1 MAFSRGECRL
11 KALLAEIGMS
21 QATLARKTGYTPR
34 MISFFAS
41 GDRFMSV
48 EAMWKI
54 SGVIGCRMED
64 LYSELRRTFGSE

>member
-11 KALLAEIGMS
+11 KTLLDEIGMK

-34 MISFFAS
+34 MISFFVS
-41 GDRFMSV
+41 GDRLMSV

-54 SGVIGCRMED
+54 SGVIGCHMED
-64 LYSELRRTFGSE
+64 LYSELRRTFGSD

>member
-11 KALLAEIGMS
+11 NELLAEIGMKK
-21 QATLARKTGYTPR
+21 ATLARKTGYSPR

-41 GDRFMSV
+41 DDRPMSV

-64 LYSELRRTFGSE
+64 LYSELRRTFGSD